1 MTVRAAREGISHY
14 SDTSSVLTCCARA
27 TIGRRLRQ
35 RLDDKAVIL
44 IQSQYLVTQVLSMSP
59 GQ

>member
-35 RLDDKAVIL
+35 RLAVIL
-44 IQSQYLVTQVLSMSP
+44 IQSQYIVTQVLSMSP